1 MEWEK
6 IYRRQRPTLCDG
18 GGKPRR
24 PEHGHQADGS
34 LFLCVCVGVCS
45 IPTINRKW
53 NLHTHCIYTH
63 TYSGKLL
70 VSRQADVLLNW
81 QMGIKREWLSLRK
94 RERERASRSRQS
106 WLKSIV
112 TVQVFVYM
120 YVCLTARGMCEK
132 TRPMDGNQTTLIA
145 VYVEFWNVQVSSG
158 RVETFTLPLLLRQ
171 RLCTW
176 HTRRPRRHTLYPKS
190 TAAAVLK
197 LFSCCFLTL
206 VCNYNM
212 LHN

>member
-1 MEWEK
+1 MVLASRDELNMGPK
-6 IYRRQRPTLCDG
+6 QTGADMDG
-18 GGKPRR
+18 CW
-24 PEHGHQADGS
+24 
-34 LFLCVCVGVCS
+34 FVCVYVCVCS

-53 NLHTHCIYTH
+53 NLHTHMYVSTH
-63 TYSGKLL
+63 THIGKLL

-81 QMGIKREWLSLRK
+81 QMGIQRERLSLRK
-94 RERERASRSRQS
+94 RER
-106 WLKSIV
+106 KSEQKQTKLIEINSHRTSV
-112 TVQVFVYM
+112 CM

-132 TRPMDGNQTTLIA
+132 TRPMDGNGNQTTLVA
-145 VYVEFWNVQVSSG
+145 VYVEFWNVQVFSG
-158 RVETFTLPLLLRQ
+158 RVETFTLPLPLRQ

-176 HTRRPRRHTLYPKS
+176 HTRRLRRHTLYPKT

-206 VCNYNM
+206 VRNYNM